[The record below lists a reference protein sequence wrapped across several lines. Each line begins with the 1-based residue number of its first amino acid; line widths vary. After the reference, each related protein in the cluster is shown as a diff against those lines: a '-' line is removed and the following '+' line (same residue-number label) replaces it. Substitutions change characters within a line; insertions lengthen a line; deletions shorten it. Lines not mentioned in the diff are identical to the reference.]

1 MIANSLMITINNKE
15 TMMDHSKS
23 PLSEAMDHIE
33 GDTDVNN
40 NSQEIDLADPMLHTI
55 DNDDVIDN
63 SAGFDNSQA
72 GSDATQGLTPM
83 HHQNIDESRIDE
95 VLVDDN
101 LDDSDYPDIID
112 IADRDAAERSNDDD
126 F

>member
-1 MIANSLMITINNKE
+1 MDNSKT
-15 TMMDHSKS
+15 
-23 PLSEAMDHIE
+23 PLPDEQDR
-33 GDTDVNN
+33 
-40 NSQEIDLADPMLHTI
+40 IDGNDNQQVDLDNPMLHTI

-83 HHQNIDESRIDE
+83 HRQNLDESQ
-95 VLVDDN
+95 VDDLLVEGN
-101 LDDSDYPDIID
+101 LDDSDYPDIVD
-112 IADRDAAERSNDDD
+112 IADRDAAERTNDND

>member
-1 MIANSLMITINNKE
+1 
-15 TMMDHSKS
+15 MDNSKS
-23 PLSEAMDHIE
+23 PLPDAMDHIQD
-33 GDTDVNN
+33 DTDIND
-40 NSQEIDLADPMLHTI
+40 NSQEIDLDDPMLHTI

-72 GSDATQGLTPM
+72 GSDVIQGLTPM
-83 HHQNIDESRIDE
+83 HRQNIDESRIDE

-101 LDDSDYPDIID
+101 LDDSDYPDIVD
-112 IADRDAAERSNDDD
+112 IADRDAAKLSNDDD

>member
-1 MIANSLMITINNKE
+1 MDNSKTPLPE
-15 TMMDHSKS
+15 EMDRI
-23 PLSEAMDHIE
+23 D
-33 GDTDVNN
+33 GNN
-40 NSQEIDLADPMLHTI
+40 NQQVDLDNPMLHTI

-63 SAGFDNSQA
+63 SAGFNNSQA

-83 HHQNIDESRIDE
+83 HRQNIDESRIDE
-95 VLVDDN
+95 LLVEDN

-112 IADRDAAERSNDDD
+112 IADKDAAELSNDDD